1 MVNIWTA
8 ALPVLLR
15 FRSREPGGP
24 ARVEAGPKLLLT
36 LGVRMLVGALITFL
50 VVILI
55 LYLINLLPIDGR
67 AKQIARV
74 VVIILGVISLL
85 KYIAVF

>member
-1 MVNIWTA
+1 
-8 ALPVLLR
+8 
-15 FRSREPGGP
+15 
-24 ARVEAGPKLLLT
+24 
-36 LGVRMLVGALITFL
+36 MLVSALVTLL

-85 KYIAVF
+85 KYLAVF

>member
-1 MVNIWTA
+1 
-8 ALPVLLR
+8 
-15 FRSREPGGP
+15 
-24 ARVEAGPKLLLT
+24 
-36 LGVRMLVGALITFL
+36 MLVGVLITFL

-67 AKQIARV
+67 AKQICRV

-85 KYIAVF
+85 RTIAII

>member
-1 MVNIWTA
+1 
-8 ALPVLLR
+8 
-15 FRSREPGGP
+15 
-24 ARVEAGPKLLLT
+24 
-36 LGVRMLVGALITFL
+36 MLIGALITFV
-50 VVILI
+50 VVILV
-55 LYLINLLPIDGR
+55 LYLINLLPLDGR

>member
-1 MVNIWTA
+1 
-8 ALPVLLR
+8 
-15 FRSREPGGP
+15 
-24 ARVEAGPKLLLT
+24 
-36 LGVRMLVGALITFL
+36 MLVGVLITFL

-67 AKQIARV
+67 AKQICRI

>member
-1 MVNIWTA
+1 VKA
-8 ALPVLLR
+8 EGAP
-15 FRSREPGGP
+15 
-24 ARVEAGPKLLLT
+24 
-36 LGVRMLVGALITFL
+36 MLVSILITFL

-55 LYLINLLPIDGR
+55 LYLINLLPLDGR

-85 KYIAVF
+85 RYISI

>member
-1 MVNIWTA
+1 MPGRTRCRLKGDFRMIVS
-8 ALPVLLR
+8 ALV
-15 FRSREPGGP
+15 
-24 ARVEAGPKLLLT
+24 
-36 LGVRMLVGALITFL
+36 TFL

>member
-1 MVNIWTA
+1 MI
-8 ALPVLLR
+8 
-15 FRSREPGGP
+15 
-24 ARVEAGPKLLLT
+24 
-36 LGVRMLVGALITFL
+36 VGALVTFL

-55 LYLINLLPIDGR
+55 LYLINLLPLDGR

-74 VVIILGVISLL
+74 VVILLGVISLL

>member
-1 MVNIWTA
+1 MTCRRFLHWNRA
-8 ALPVLLR
+8 GDGALKR
-15 FRSREPGGP
+15 HYNNYRAFQGDC
-24 ARVEAGPKLLLT
+24 
-36 LGVRMLVGALITFL
+36 RMLIGALITFL

-55 LYLINLLPIDGR
+55 LYLINLLPLDGR

>member
-1 MVNIWTA
+1 MACCCLRRGSGGEPESPSGVNASLIS
-8 ALPVLLR
+8 LR
-15 FRSREPGGP
+15 VFQGDF
-24 ARVEAGPKLLLT
+24 
-36 LGVRMLVGALITFL
+36 RMLLSVLVTFL

-55 LYLINLLPIDGR
+55 LYLINLLPLDGR

>member
-1 MVNIWTA
+1 ME
-8 ALPVLLR
+8 PESPLR
-15 FRSREPGGP
+15 VKR
-24 ARVEAGPKLLLT
+24 
-36 LGVRMLVGALITFL
+36 ALIRFARALHGDFGMLISVLVTFL

-55 LYLINLLPIDGR
+55 LYLINLLPLDGR

>member
-1 MVNIWTA
+1 VEPA
-8 ALPVLLR
+8 AL
-15 FRSREPGGP
+15 SY
-24 ARVEAGPKLLLT
+24 VEAWRLSPLT
-36 LGVRMLVGALITFL
+36 GFAGFPMLISALVTFL